1 MSDPTPTTVEQT
13 TRRRE
18 AGRTVAA
25 ESRVRPLENAG
36 ASIAG
41 ADR

>member
-1 MSDPTPTTVEQT
+1 MSDPTPTAVEQT

-25 ESRVRPLENAG
+25 KSGVRPLENAG
-36 ASIAG
+36 GSVAEAG
-41 ADR
+41 R